1 MIDKNELK
9 LSDEIN
15 HLFVRGLVRGY
26 ERYLQVRV
34 AAADDMVISNGYAYT
49 RGNHLED
56 KIAKEESDKVQFEHA
71 KAGSWSYLKF
81 QVHNS
86 DNKHMIIVRRAE
98 RVNETLAELQ
108 SKSLENREKNWLYD
122 LSKINNRLELDKI
135 VNKSKIEQLKL
146 YADNAIDE
154 RAIIRSENLSLDLE
168 EEFDGFYILTYEI
181 DSITQELSDAALIM
195 MDSETLGLVQ
205 IESLRGIMLEYQ
217 ASIGIELFKQAQKVI
232 SPVEIAAEA
241 VEYGVA
247 VAGDTEDYPSEAF
260 QKEDINQED

>member
-15 HLFVRGLVRGY
+15 HHFVRGLVNGY

-34 AAADDMVISNGYAYT
+34 AAAEDMVISNGYAYT

-56 KIAKEESDKVQFEHA
+56 MIAKEESANVQFEHA

-81 QVHNS
+81 KVHNS
-86 DNKHMIIVRRAE
+86 ENNHMIIVRRAE
-98 RVNETLAELQ
+98 RINETLAELQ
-108 SKSLENREKNWLYD
+108 SKTLENREKNWLYG

-135 VNKSKIEQLKL
+135 VNNSKVQQLKL

-154 RAIIRSENLSLDLE
+154 RAIIRSENLSLNLE

-181 DSITQELSDAALIM
+181 DSNTQELSDADLMM
-195 MDSETLGLVQ
+195 MDSKTLGLVQ
-205 IESLRGIMLEYQ
+205 VESLRGMMLEYQ
-217 ASIGIELFKQAQKVI
+217 ASISIELFRKAQKAI
-232 SPVEIAAEA
+232 SPLEIAAEA

-247 VAGDTEDYPSEAF
+247 VAGDTEDYASEAT
-260 QKEDINQED
+260 QKEDVNQEE